1 MERNWFRERCVLTT
15 DGMARALGVRR
26 NRLHK
31 NFQRHAAAFVEGV
44 HYFALSGGEL
54 RSYKEEK
61 GEDKFAA
68 VLYLWTAEGVRL
80 QAETLRDVGQVRAVW
95 EQLLAW
101 EVAR

>member
-1 MERNWFRERCVLTT
+1 MERVWFRERCVLTT
-15 DGMARALGVRR
+15 DGLARALGVRR

-31 NFQRHAAAFVEGV
+31 NFQRHAQVFVEGV
-44 HYFALSGGEL
+44 HYFALSGVEL
-54 RSYKEEK
+54 RLYKEEQ
-61 GEDKFAA
+61 GGDKFAA